1 MKKTK
6 IVVYALSTA
15 NHIKDYGVRRI
26 ESLKHIKT
34 KHNIDIKIF
43 IDQDQSL
50 EYQQLFDSN
59 VEFVDIRKNLTPNL
73 RKLPYIDSVISG
85 KRPIRYRGMCLFNFS
100 EFIHYMQDYDYVI
113 RLDGDSIICSD
124 LFLDD
129 FIDGDNIY
137 GYLKDVLDRH
147 KPTLETLPL
156 AIKKYIDNN
165 DIRIYCDRE
174 KINNYNFYNNFHISK
189 LSFWQK
195 PEVLDFINF
204 IHQENGIAKHRWG
217 DSTIQAN
224 LVRMFCP
231 SEKIYKFDF
240 KYEHGSHGFKNFK

>member
-1 MKKTK
+1 MKKLN
-6 IVVYALSTA
+6 IVVHALSLA
-15 NHIKDYGVRRI
+15 SHIKNYGVKRI

-73 RKLPYIDSVISG
+73 RKLPYSDAVIAG
-85 KRPIRYRGMCLFNFS
+85 KRTIGYKGMCLFNFS
-100 EFIHYMQDYDYVI
+100 EYIHYMQDYDYAI
-113 RLDGDSIICSD
+113 RLDGDSIIHSD

-137 GYLKDVLDRH
+137 GYVKDQFDDH
-147 KPTLETLPL
+147 KDTKETLPL

-174 KINNYNFYNNFHISK
+174 KINNWNFYNNFHISK

-204 IHQENGIAKHRWG
+204 IHQEGGIEKYRWG
-217 DSTIQAN
+217 DSTLQAN

-231 SEKIYKFDF
+231 PEKINKFDF
-240 KYEHGSHGFKNFK
+240 KYEHGSHRYKNF